1 MPIYKMSSRD
11 RRALRNRR
19 LVMWAKWVAI
29 VLSATLLAA
38 TLLLVRA
45 QYSLINASGS
55 PASVE
60 VGQPITAR

>member
-19 LVMWAKWVAI
+19 MIAWAKWVAI
-29 VLSATLLAA
+29 VLSATLLAT

-45 QYSLINASGS
+45 RHNLTTDAAL
-55 PASVE
+55 PASLE
-60 VGQPITAR
+60 MRSPITAR

>member
-19 LVMWAKWVAI
+19 MIAWAKWVAI
-29 VLSATLLAA
+29 VLSAPLLMT

-45 QYSLINASGS
+45 RRNLTAGAALPVSL
-55 PASVE
+55 E
-60 VGQPITAR
+60 MREPITAR